1 MKILSSA
8 EKSRSVK
15 AKWFVNGDLQWLIL
29 LRVSKSSTKKDDDQD
44 DEDESRD
51 LFQWFFFVSEK
62 LCLSRCYLG

>member
-29 LRVSKSSTKKDDDQD
+29 LRVLKSSTKKDDDQD

-51 LFQWFFFVSEK
+51 LFQWFFLLARSYV
-62 LCLSRCYLG
+62 LVVVT